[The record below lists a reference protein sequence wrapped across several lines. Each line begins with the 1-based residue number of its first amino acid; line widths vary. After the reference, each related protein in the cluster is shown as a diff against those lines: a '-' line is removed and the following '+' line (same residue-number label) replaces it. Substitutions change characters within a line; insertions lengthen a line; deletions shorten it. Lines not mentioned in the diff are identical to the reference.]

1 VIVAMRL
8 SQFTECEAIASRAG
22 IAIDQ
27 VRRPDLAYV
36 IWTMT
41 ACALACAGDLDGA
54 LRCADRGIAEA

>member
-1 VIVAMRL
+1 MRL
-8 SQFTECEAIASRAG
+8 SQFTECDAIASRAG

-54 LRCADRGIAEA
+54 LRCTDRGIAEA